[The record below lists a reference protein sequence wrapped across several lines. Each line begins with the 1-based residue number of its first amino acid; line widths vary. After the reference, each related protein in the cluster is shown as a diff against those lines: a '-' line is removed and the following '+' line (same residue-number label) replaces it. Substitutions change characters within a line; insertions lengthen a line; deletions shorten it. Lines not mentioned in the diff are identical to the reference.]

1 MLNHRYSMR
10 FNLIATIVAVAALG
24 MLFALVSGRTYHE
37 LAVEN
42 ERAALVEQAK
52 IRVSNLR
59 KNLDVESREFA
70 AALQSKLGFLKAF
83 NKRDTKSVERE
94 LSKLFDRH
102 PITETEIKPVRFSTY
117 DNKLNLIASVSRVP
131 LKVYPSQ
138 SACLNLPALAGRGE
152 SIEPQKLMSGMC
164 MVDGRLYYTSI
175 VPLGRPGKTGY
186 LHIVA
191 DMFHCLALMEKTYG
205 IPIKLSLSN
214 GTLLYKSAK
223 WPGRESMGKI
233 LVAEY
238 PLYANPATNT
248 HLNISVRKDMSSFFD
263 KLERAQ
269 FLIMLAA
276 AAATFIV
283 IVVASLVLQKTAI
296 NPLETLTVQLRKI
309 RQDKTHLGRHVD
321 VGGNKEIISL
331 ATGFNEM
338 TTELKQL
345 YEKLERMAF
354 TDSLT
359 KLPNRALLHDRLQ
372 QAIFN
377 ARREHKPFAFLM
389 MDLDRFKDIND
400 TLGHQIGDLVL
411 QQVAD
416 RLRSKLR
423 ESDTVA
429 RFGGDEFA
437 ILLPAV
443 NAKHAGMAARMLLQA
458 LRTPFVIDDHS
469 LDIGASV
476 GITLYPDHGV
486 DANILVRRADVA
498 MYAAKNANSGHA
510 FYDSKMDENNT
521 SRLALLSELRQAI
534 EQEQFVLYYQP
545 KVSLR
550 TNRVTGI
557 EALARWQ
564 HPRGELL
571 LPDEFI
577 PLLEQTSLIR
587 SLTVWVLNEALQ
599 KSKELHTQGLPISI
613 SVNLSVRDL
622 QDPYFADM
630 LSEALAAHEAS
641 PSWLELEITESA
653 VMTDPARA
661 MEILTRLSDMGLKLT
676 VDDFGTGYSSLAY
689 LKKLPVTTVKI
700 DKSFVMDM
708 CKDENDA
715 VIVRT
720 SIELAHNLGLDV
732 VAEGVDSKEILQRLK
747 DQGCDAAQGMYVS
760 RPLSAEELGEWLTKS
775 SWSTNQANGKRFKR
789 SGL

>member
-1 MLNHRYSMR
+1 MLNYRYSMR

-24 MLFALVSGRTYHE
+24 MLFALVSGHTYHD
-37 LAVEN
+37 LAIEN

-59 KNLDVESREFA
+59 KNLDVESGEFA
-70 AALQSKLGFLKAF
+70 AALQSQPAFLKAF
-83 NKRDTKSVERE
+83 NKRDTKSVDRE

-102 PITETEIKPVRFSTY
+102 PITETEIQPIRFSVY
-117 DNKLNLIASVSRVP
+117 DKQLNLITSVSHAP
-131 LKVYPSQ
+131 QQGDSYQ
-138 SACLNLPALAGRGE
+138 SACKNLLVLAGRGGGL
-152 SIEPQKLMSGMC
+152 EPQKLMSAVC
-164 MVDGRLYYTSI
+164 LVDGRLYYASI
-175 VPLGRPGKTGY
+175 VPLGKPENPGY

-191 DMFHCLALMEKTYG
+191 DMLHSLTSLEKAYG
-205 IPIKLSLSN
+205 MPFMLSLSN
-214 GTLLYKSAK
+214 GTLLYKSGN
-223 WPGRESMGKI
+223 WPSNGSARNT

-238 PLYANPATNT
+238 PLYADTATKT
-248 HLNISVRKDMSSFFD
+248 YLNISVRKDMSSFFD
-263 KLERAQ
+263 KLKRAQ

-276 AAATFIV
+276 ATTTFIAIV
-283 IVVASLVLQKTAI
+283 IASLVLQKTAI
-296 NPLETLTVQLRKI
+296 NPLETLTTQLRKI

-321 VGGNKEIISL
+321 VGGNKEIVSL
-331 ATGFNEM
+331 AAGFNEM

-372 QAIFN
+372 QAILN
-377 ARREHKPFAFLM
+377 ARRENKPFAFLM

-400 TLGHQIGDLVL
+400 TLGHQVGDLIL

-437 ILLPAV
+437 ILLPTV

-458 LRTPFVIDDHS
+458 LRTPFVIDDQS
-469 LDIGASV
+469 LDVGASV
-476 GITLYPDHGV
+476 GIALYPDHGV
-486 DANILVRRADVA
+486 DANILIQRADVA

-510 FYDSKMDENNT
+510 FYDGKMDENNPG
-521 SRLALLSELRQAI
+521 RLALLGELRHAI
-534 EQEQFVLYYQP
+534 EQEQFMLYYQP
-545 KVSLR
+545 KVNLK

-577 PLLEQTSLIR
+577 PLLEQTGLIR
-587 SLTVWVLNEALQ
+587 SLTVWVLNEALL
-599 KSKELHTQGLPISI
+599 KSKELHARGLPISI

-630 LSEALAAHEAS
+630 LSEVLAAHEAS

-653 VMTDPARA
+653 VMTDPTRA
-661 MEILTRLSDMGLKLT
+661 MEILTRLSDMGFKLT

-700 DKSFVMDM
+700 DKSFVIDM
-708 CKDENDA
+708 CKDDNDA

-747 DQGCDAAQGMYVS
+747 DQDCNVVQGMYVS
-760 RPLSAEELGEWLTKS
+760 RPLSAEELAEWLAKS
-775 SWSTNQANGKRFKR
+775 SWSMNQANGKRFNQ